1 VLDRGQ
7 IIERGRHGEL
17 VMRNGA
23 YAAMWNRQKE
33 AAEVRERLEAV
44 EGDPE
49 NIRADA
55 VQAARRLAVGG
66 AE

>member
-1 VLDRGQ
+1 LVARG
-7 IIERGRHGEL
+7 
-17 VMRNGA
+17 GA

-49 NIRADA
+49 DMRQET
-55 VQAARRLAVGG
+55 VQAVRRLAAGG